1 MIPVLLCVLKP
12 THATKMSA
20 VVQMPPAI
28 DASIRACCTEAVQQA
43 IAVLA
48 AKYKFDAEEA
58 ERELKLDELK
68 LERKRGPAPKTV
80 EAAAKSSKAKADKA
94 DKPKKAK
101 TGYLLYCD
109 EVRADV
115 KAELLAA
122 WESDEKMKGSDVI
135 KGCAA
140 KWKEL
145 SKDEQ
150 AKWNEL
156 AKAQSDSDSE

>member
-1 MIPVLLCVLKP
+1 M
-12 THATKMSA
+12 
-20 VVQMPPAI
+20 
-28 DASIRACCTEAVQQA
+28 
-43 IAVLA
+43 LA
-48 AKYKFDAEEA
+48 AMRTTPGE
-58 ERELKLDELK
+58 
-68 LERKRGPAPKTV
+68 P
-80 EAAAKSSKAKADKA
+80 S
-94 DKPKKAK
+94 
-101 TGYLLYCD
+101 D

>member
-1 MIPVLLCVLKP
+1 
-12 THATKMSA
+12 MSA
-20 VVQMPPAI
+20 VIQMPPAI

-43 IAVLA
+43 VAVLA

-101 TGYLLYCD
+101 TGYLLFSD
-109 EVRADV
+109 SVRADV
-115 KAELLAA
+115 KAELLA
-122 WESDEKMKGSDVI
+122 EKKDDEKLKGSDVI
-135 KGCAA
+135 SGCAA

-145 SKDEQ
+145 SKEEQ
-150 AKWNEL
+150 VKWNER
-156 AKAQSDSDSE
+156 AKALSDSDSE

>member
-1 MIPVLLCVLKP
+1 M
-12 THATKMSA
+12 
-20 VVQMPPAI
+20 
-28 DASIRACCTEAVQQA
+28 
-43 IAVLA
+43 AVLA

-101 TGYLLYCD
+101 TGYLLFSD
-109 EVRADV
+109 SVRADV
-115 KAELLAA
+115 KAELLA
-122 WESDEKMKGSDVI
+122 EKKDDEKLKGSDVI
-135 KGCAA
+135 SGCAA

-145 SKDEQ
+145 SKEEQ
-150 AKWNEL
+150 VKWNER
-156 AKAQSDSDSE
+156 AKALSDSDSE